1 LGRPGGKTVP
11 ASALALVILAGFIH
25 ACWNIAAKK
34 AGGDVRFSFFCS
46 VVMMV
51 FWAPVGVW
59 LAWQHMPA
67 WGALEYS
74 LVLASALAHT
84 IYFIVLLR
92 GYRKADLTVVYPL
105 ARGSGPLLSSMVAIV
120 FLGEQISALG
130 FSGIAS
136 VVIGVFLIAG
146 GPGLFRNSHSVEKQK
161 RVRKGMFYGV
171 LTGVFIATYTV
182 IDGYAVKIVF
192 MSPIL
197 VDYIGNLARLAFLL
211 PPVLRNPQEARALW
225 QQQWK
230 YASFVG
236 IISPISYVLVLYA
249 MQVAPLSHVAPAREV
264 SMLFAALLGGQLLGE
279 GDRVAR
285 IFGALC
291 IGYGVMA
298 LATG

>member
-1 LGRPGGKTVP
+1 MP

-59 LAWQHMPA
+59 MAWQQMPA

-130 FSGIAS
+130 FSGIAA

-146 GPGLFRNSHSVEKQK
+146 GPGLFRNSHDAEKQK
-161 RVRKGMFYGV
+161 RIRKGMFYGV

-197 VDYIGNLARLAFLL
+197 VDYIGNLARLVFLL
-211 PPVLRNPQEARALW
+211 PPVLRDPQEARVLW
-225 QQQWK
+225 RKQWK

>member
-1 LGRPGGKTVP
+1 MP

-25 ACWNIAAKK
+25 ACWNIVAKK
-34 AGGDVRFSFFCS
+34 AGGDVRFSFFTS

-51 FWAPVGVW
+51 FWAPVGLW
-59 LAWQHMPA
+59 LAWQQVPA
-67 WGALEYS
+67 WGWTEWGLIF
-74 LVLASALAHT
+74 ASALAHT
-84 IYFIVLLR
+84 LYFIVLLR

-120 FLGEQISALG
+120 LLGEQISALG
-130 FSGIAS
+130 MTGIAA
-136 VVIGVFLIAG
+136 VVVGVFLIAG
-146 GPGLFRNSHSVEKQK
+146 GPGLFRNSHDEDK
-161 RVRKGMFYGV
+161 RRRIRKGMLYGL

-182 IDGYAVKIVF
+182 IDGYAVKIMF

-197 VDYIGNLARLAFLL
+197 VDYMGNFARLALLL
-211 PPVLRNPQEARALW
+211 PPVLRDPQEARMLW
-225 QQQWK
+225 GKQWRH
-230 YASFVG
+230 ATVIG

-285 IFGALC
+285 TFGALC